1 MLTTDTSISNYRMK
15 ESTKDTLLE
24 LNRVFY
30 AEMAGAF
37 DHKRQGTPPGLDRLL
52 DYMPEYSRGDSQEA
66 SSNNETSRQP
76 ITVLDVGCGNGRF
89 ARILDKLNRP
99 FTYVGIDRS
108 AELLTFGEQ
117 NTIGLVN
124 GTAAFQQVDLIASD
138 WSSAVA
144 ANHGKFDVVLC
155 TAVLHH
161 LPSYALRLDVV
172 RQIGSITTQTVILS
186 AWQFLTS
193 DRFVK
198 KCLPWSEIGLADSDI
213 EPGDALLPWKHERY
227 MIRYVHQVDAD
238 EFHRLSVDAKLEL
251 TEQFHSDGKEGNLS
265 LYVICKP

>member
-1 MLTTDTSISNYRMK
+1 MK
-15 ESTKDTLLE
+15 ESTKDKLLD

-52 DYMPEYSRGDSQEA
+52 GYMPEWTSGDG
-66 SSNNETSRQP
+66 SNAPHDSESPNRP

-99 FTYVGIDRS
+99 FVYVGIDRS
-108 AELLTFGEQ
+108 SELLEFGEQ
-117 NTIGLVN
+117 NTAGLIN
-124 GTAAFQQVDLIASD
+124 GTATFQQVDLIAPD

-172 RQIGSITTQTVILS
+172 RQIGAITTQTVILS

-193 DRFVK
+193 ERFVK
-198 KCLPWSEIGLADSDI
+198 KCLPWSEIGLTDGDI

-238 EFHRLSVDAKLEL
+238 EFQRLSADAKMEIV
-251 TEQFHSDGKEGNLS
+251 EQFHSDGKEGNLS
-265 LYVICKP
+265 LYAICKPEG